1 MKSKDRKD
9 RWLRGIFVGMMANSM
24 VIWSWVPLFFTLEP
38 GGRYRNYAGLLVG
51 LLVIP
56 ATLIYGSVLACKPS
70 KHPRLKMT
78 AVIINFTPVL
88 IVILSVIL
96 LAVMGHMPAE

>member
-1 MKSKDRKD
+1 
-9 RWLRGIFVGMMANSM
+9 MMANSM

-56 ATLIYGSVLACKPS
+56 ATLIYGVVLAFMRTKY
-70 KHPRLKMT
+70 RGLKVA
-78 AVIINFTPVL
+78 AVILNSTPIL
-88 IVILSVIL
+88 IVILAFKL

>member
-1 MKSKDRKD
+1 MIAKDRKD
-9 RWLRGIFVGMMANSM
+9 RWFRGILVGIIANSM

-38 GGRYRNYAGLLVG
+38 GGHYRNYAGLLVG

-56 ATLIYGSVLACKPS
+56 ATLIYGSVLACKHS
-70 KHPRLKMT
+70 KHHLLKIMS
-78 AVIINFTPVL
+78 VIINFTPIL
-88 IVILSVIL
+88 IVILSVVL